1 MTFSLLLWDVVE
13 PVGFVVITYLL
24 YKIYRVQKKIYRT
37 QKKMMEETDEL
48 GEEIVEI

>member
-24 YKIYRVQKKIYRT
+24 YKIYRT

-48 GEEIVEI
+48 GDEIVEI

>member
-24 YKIYRVQKKIYRT
+24 YKIYRVQKKIYR
-37 QKKMMEETDEL
+37 MMEETDEL
-48 GEEIVEI
+48 GDEIVEI